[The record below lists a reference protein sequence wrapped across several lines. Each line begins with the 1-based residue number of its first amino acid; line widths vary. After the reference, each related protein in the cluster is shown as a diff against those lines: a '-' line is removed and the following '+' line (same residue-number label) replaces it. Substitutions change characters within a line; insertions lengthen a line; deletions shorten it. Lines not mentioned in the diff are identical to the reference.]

1 MKLEE
6 YLKEIEAFLKDY
18 IEKAHCNKYILGISG
33 GVDSSLCAALARN
46 AVGKDRLLCLI
57 LPIESQKADENDAL
71 DLAKQLDLNY
81 EIVDGTEIFRGYVD
95 TFKKL
100 GQDFDRSTL
109 GNLKARIRM
118 SILYAYA
125 QKYNGL
131 VIGTDNADERY
142 TGYFTKHGDG
152 ACDILP
158 IAHLLKGEVVQASK
172 ILGISDHL
180 AERVPTASL
189 FEGQTDE
196 NEMGVT
202 YKDLDRY
209 ILGGKVDE
217 AVEKRIQ
224 HLHKI
229 SEHKRV
235 ATPMPKEFDRGE

>member
-81 EIVDGTEIFRGYVD
+81 EIVDGTEIFRGYVE

-172 ILGISDHL
+172 ILGISDYL

-196 NEMGVT
+196 TEMGVT

-235 ATPMPKEFDRGE
+235 PTPMPKEFDRGE